1 MKRLIRRAAGVVEG
15 LPSDAPSLYGDATE
29 LLGDAGEAGAER
41 PEEIVDTVVAE
52 RRGRAAAPET
62 DVLTPLRRT
71 NTLGFGRVQRP
82 LTREKFLLTRSALVI
97 VVERVLLPGTRGA
110 AAALV
115 PIPIVAAARRGVEA
129 GAATG
134 AAHAVRGPDV
144 TGYRG
149 CRCGAHGDIR
159 GTGPWSALG
168 GGGDFLLERLRRAG
182 VVLHLRVR
190 VLVDAVA
197 LQERVQVGVSASLH
211 LLELDRGPG
220 VHAHGSARGEE
231 RRKGFERRSAF
242 GQSGHGRADELDENE
257 TRPGRVRRRGGSGNE
272 TRRSRGAM
280 FGRAPDEADVDAE
293 SAVDPGTL
301 EAHEDAVGH
310 GCPLRVLG
318 VAVGARLRR
327 RRGRGLGAGEGG
339 ETRESARR
347 TGNGGQKKRAV
358 DGGARRARTSRAI
371 ASLVPMA
378 TRGAIGGVA
387 SERTHPVVA
396 LLLQLAKYRGSL
408 GRRHCPGSFNRRLS
422 AWCAVSD
429 ARACRRV
436 CGAEVPS
443 APTSLVRPR
452 GPRKGCERSKRI
464 NERIDPLST
473 VREPKRPDG
482 PGSPRRRSRDS
493 DRNLL
498 SKVCTRHVWLSD
510 ASRHCERA
518 EAYLAILCGA
528 RGEKALGE
536 AS

>member
-1 MKRLIRRAAGVVEG
+1 M
-15 LPSDAPSLYGDATE
+15 
-29 LLGDAGEAGAER
+29 
-41 PEEIVDTVVAE
+41 
-52 RRGRAAAPET
+52 
-62 DVLTPLRRT
+62 
-71 NTLGFGRVQRP
+71 
-82 LTREKFLLTRSALVI
+82 
-97 VVERVLLPGTRGA
+97 
-110 AAALV
+110 
-115 PIPIVAAARRGVEA
+115 
-129 GAATG
+129 
-134 AAHAVRGPDV
+134 

-347 TGNGGQKKRAV
+347 TGNGGQRSARSTAAR
-358 DGGARRARTSRAI
+358 GARERRARSRRSSRWRRAARSEGWRARGRTPLSHCCCSSRSIAAASGDAI
-371 ASLVPMA
+371 APD
-378 TRGAIGGVA
+378 
-387 SERTHPVVA
+387 
-396 LLLQLAKYRGSL
+396 
-408 GRRHCPGSFNRRLS
+408 LS
-422 AWCAVSD
+422 TG
-429 ARACRRV
+429 ACRRGV
-436 CGAEVPS
+436 RS
-443 APTSLVRPR
+443 PTLARVAACAVRRCP
-452 GPRKGCERSKRI
+452 
-464 NERIDPLST
+464 
-473 VREPKRPDG
+473 
-482 PGSPRRRSRDS
+482 PRRRASFDPAAREKAAS
-493 DRNLL
+493 DR
-498 SKVCTRHVWLSD
+498 S
-510 ASRHCERA
+510 
-518 EAYLAILCGA
+518 G
-528 RGEKALGE
+528 
-536 AS
+536 